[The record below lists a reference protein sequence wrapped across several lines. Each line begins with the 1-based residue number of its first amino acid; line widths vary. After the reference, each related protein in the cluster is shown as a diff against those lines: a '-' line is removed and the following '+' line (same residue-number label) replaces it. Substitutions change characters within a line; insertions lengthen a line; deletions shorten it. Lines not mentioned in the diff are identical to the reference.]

1 MDFLPDIR
9 VPAAGQSGLFHSRNP
24 MKHTETTF
32 RIIDIG
38 KELGKA
44 VLITIEHEALIRSR
58 EPEQESDQGILIKD
72 SCVLVQ
78 IESLGLERVPVL

>member
-1 MDFLPDIR
+1 
-9 VPAAGQSGLFHSRNP
+9 

-44 VLITIEHEALIRSR
+44 VLITIEHEALIRSQ